1 MSLLLILTA
10 APSGAMSGTAGLT
23 FGGAGTLRGAGAL
36 VGSASLAFGQ
46 SGALTGTGALVGTA
60 ALTLGQAGTLTGLGA
75 LAGTAQITFSQ
86 SGALTDAGGGTP
98 AADPYPK
105 PAGGS
110 LKRRRRYQVEIDGQV
125 FPVDSVDHAHALLDR
140 ARALALVQAPKTAQ
154 AVVAQRIRSKVPD
167 GRPIRVPNPQMWTE
181 DAELVPMLARARV
194 DIAKIYRDAAVAAEI
209 AFRIQ
214 SQMIEEDDDDV
225 LMFL

>member
-1 MSLLLILTA
+1 MSLLLLLGTT
-10 APSGAMSGTAGLT
+10 PSGAMSGTAGLT
-23 FGGAGTLRGAGAL
+23 FGGSGTLTGSGALAGAAAITL
-36 VGSASLAFGQ
+36 GQ
-46 SGALTGTGALVGTA
+46 SGALTGTGALSGTA
-60 ALTLGQAGTLTGLGA
+60 ALTLGQSGTLTGLGA
-75 LAGTAQITFSQ
+75 LAGSAQITFAAT
-86 SGALTDAGGGTP
+86 GTLADAGGGTP
-98 AADPYPK
+98 ATEPYPK
-105 PAGGS
+105 PAGRGS
-110 LKRRRRYQVEIDGQV
+110 RRRRYEVEIDGQV
-125 FPVDSVDHAHALLDR
+125 FPVESADHAHALLDR
-140 ARALALVQAPKTAQ
+140 ARALAITQAPVVAQ

-209 AFRIQ
+209 AFRLQ